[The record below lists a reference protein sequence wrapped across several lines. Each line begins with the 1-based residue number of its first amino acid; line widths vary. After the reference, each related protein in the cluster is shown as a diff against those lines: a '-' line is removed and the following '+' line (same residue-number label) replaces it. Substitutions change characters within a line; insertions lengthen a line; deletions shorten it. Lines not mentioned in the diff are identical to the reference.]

1 MENMFR
7 KIVLVSLVCC
17 CVYDFRVFSRCVN
30 SPHFVS
36 PWTEVEAQTQ
46 KSSVTLE
53 HECGE
58 FPAKVELQIRPSSGN
73 WTNFYFPGIGSSQR
87 DDDINRT
94 YGGIVYKYN
103 KDEVILF
110 IPKAKDGYPSGTI
123 IYTGGSSW
131 RGPVFQNARRA
142 SVRALVWCPSDF
154 PDPTYESNWISLSN
168 SVSGSFLEIAH
179 NQGTIPDLVTVQIQ
193 QSGTEWLSDGIG
205 SMTALGPN
213 TSSWGGVI
221 YGYNTSHVRIWAPSS
236 KNGKLFSADDG
247 WGSASESWSRGL
259 IKIKAWRITN
269 MFTLTYALNQN
280 SKSQISLNTTYN
292 QATDILIVR
301 IKADTGYNSGFMFPA
316 SGAVQN
322 DETVSSFG
330 GVVYSASSDTLRIW
344 TPVSPGPGYLL
355 YISNEWGNTLYPQ
368 TSTTATLVVHVW
380 KSTTC
385 SIPTT
390 LVPKITKTT
399 PPVQSTA
406 DPNSS
411 KRQSSKED
419 KDSLSSKAPIVV
431 PAVIGGVGLLLL
443 IAGLIIA
450 RVLWKRKSKNR
461 VEEEKQ
467 EQQ

>member
-123 IYTGGSSW
+123 IYT
-131 RGPVFQNARRA
+131 
-142 SVRALVWCPSDF
+142 
-154 PDPTYESNWISLSN
+154 
-168 SVSGSFLEIAH
+168 VSGSFLEIAH

-221 YGYNTSHVRIWAPSS
+221 YGYNTSH
-236 KNGKLFSADDG
+236 
-247 WGSASESWSRGL
+247 
-259 IKIKAWRITN
+259 
-269 MFTLTYALNQN
+269 
-280 SKSQISLNTTYN
+280 
-292 QATDILIVR
+292 

-380 KSTTC
+380 KSTT
-385 SIPTT
+385 S
-390 LVPKITKTT
+390 
-399 PPVQSTA
+399 
-406 DPNSS
+406 
-411 KRQSSKED
+411 
-419 KDSLSSKAPIVV
+419 PIVV
-431 PAVIGGVGLLLL
+431 PTVIGGFGLLLL

-461 VEEEKQ
+461 VVRLLSRVVTSSDYAVGGGGVVKIGVVLGEV
-467 EQQ
+467 